1 MTNYEKAEK
10 LLMTGRLISAH
21 EANDVLGWKFST
33 YISLVIKDLEKNGYE
48 VQKQSYGNRNQH
60 RTYQVKGV

>member
-1 MTNYEKAEK
+1 
-10 LLMTGRLISAH
+10 MTGRLISAH